1 MSYRVQ
7 FEPVA
12 LKFLRKL
19 RDEKLRA
26 RIIGEIETLQVE
38 PRPSGSTKLSGL
50 PYHRIR
56 VGDYRVIYR
65 IQDDV
70 LLVLIVEFGHRREIY
85 R

>member
-19 RDEKLRA
+19 RDEKLRE
-26 RIIGEIETLQVE
+26 RIIREIETLQNE

-56 VGDYRVIYR
+56 VGDHRVIYR

-70 LLVLIVEFGHRREIY
+70 LLVLIVEIGHRREIY